1 MEINL
6 PNNWS
11 PRHYQMPLWG
21 ALESGIKRAV
31 VCWPR
36 RAGKDDLCLH
46 WSAIQCMTKV
56 GNYIHCLPQANQARR
71 AIWDAVNPHTGRRR
85 IDEAFPEAIRASVRT
100 DEMKITFVNGS
111 TWQVVGSDNY
121 SALIGSAYLGVVFSE
136 YALSNPNAYA
146 FLRPILA
153 ENGGW
158 ALFISTPRGRNHFH
172 KLFLGAEK
180 SDGWFAEHLS
190 AETTGHIKS
199 EVLANELAEMIDE
212 RGEEEGKALYEQE
225 YLCSWD
231 AAIPGAYYSRLLATA
246 TKENRITN
254 VPYDPAFPV
263 YTAWDLGIGDSTA
276 IWFAQMIGREMRIID
291 FYEAS
296 GVGLDHYAK
305 IIKDKTYSYERHIL
319 PHDVMAS
326 ELGTGTTRYETL
338 RKLGIR
344 AEALPASRVDDGI
357 SAVRMMLPRC
367 WFDKTKCEKGLNAL
381 AQYQREWDEKAK
393 AYKPRPLH
401 DWTSHASDA
410 FRYLAVGTEKYR
422 PEKRERNKPRM
433 ANTDYNLFG

>member
-1 MEINL
+1 
-6 PNNWS
+6 
-11 PRHYQMPLWG
+11 
-21 ALESGIKRAV
+21 
-31 VCWPR
+31 
-36 RAGKDDLCLH
+36 
-46 WSAIQCMTKV
+46 
-56 GNYIHCLPQANQARR
+56 
-71 AIWDAVNPHTGRRR
+71 
-85 IDEAFPEAIRASVRT
+85 
-100 DEMKITFVNGS
+100 MKITFVNGS

-180 SDGWFAEHLS
+180 SDDWFAEHLS

-231 AAIPGAYYSRLLATA
+231 AAIPGSYYSRLLATA
-246 TKENRITN
+246 TKEERITN

-305 IIKDKTYSYERHIL
+305 VIKDKPYSYERHIL

-326 ELGTGTTRYETL
+326 ELGTGTTRFETL

-344 AEALPASRVDDGI
+344 SEVLPASRVDDGI
-357 SAVRMMLPRC
+357 SAVRMLLPRC

-410 FRYLAVGTEKYR
+410 FRYLAVGTERFR
-422 PEKRERNKPRM
+422 PEKRNRNRPQM
-433 ANTDYNLFG
+433 ANTEYNLFG

>member
-1 MEINL
+1 
-6 PNNWS
+6 
-11 PRHYQMPLWG
+11 
-21 ALESGIKRAV
+21 
-31 VCWPR
+31 
-36 RAGKDDLCLH
+36 
-46 WSAIQCMTKV
+46 
-56 GNYIHCLPQANQARR
+56 
-71 AIWDAVNPHTGRRR
+71 
-85 IDEAFPEAIRASVRT
+85 
-100 DEMKITFVNGS
+100 MKITFVNGS

-246 TKENRITN
+246 TKEERVTN

-276 IWFAQMIGREMRIID
+276 IWFAQMIGREMRVID

-305 IIKDKTYSYERHIL
+305 VIKDKPYSYERHIL

-326 ELGTGTTRYETL
+326 ELGTGTTRFETL

-344 AEALPASRVDDGI
+344 SEVLPASRVDDGI
-357 SAVRMMLPRC
+357 SAVRMLLPRC

-393 AYKPRPLH
+393 SYKPRPLH

-410 FRYLAVGTEKYR
+410 FRYLAVGTERFR
-422 PEKRERNKPRM
+422 PEKRDRNRPQM
-433 ANTDYNLFG
+433 ANTEYNLFG